1 MLYTFFDVETPNRRN
16 DRICSIRAVVTDQDG
31 TVVEK
36 KSYLVNPESSFD
48 DINVHI
54 HGIAPVDVRN
64 AKTFPEL
71 WYDSLS
77 AFFPVDGV
85 VAHNARFD
93 LSVLTKTLVS
103 YDIPSP
109 KMSYACTLDM
119 SKKID
124 FIGGGK
130 LPHVCEALGIEL
142 ERHHQAESDA
152 TACMRVFWT
161 LVGMAGCMPSFIAYE
176 PGAKSCKKSGGR
188 YRSISDKT
196 KAMQWLIPLLREV
209 VSNGKVSTFEA
220 EAVLEFFGLH
230 EELTSDPA
238 LSPIVALLQNAIADG
253 WVDEA
258 ESNELANLISH
269 IVNPS
274 SSIEDSVDFANR
286 KFVLT
291 GSFNHGTKDDASAF
305 IQERGGEVL
314 QNVTKTCD
322 YVVIGGCG
330 SEAYS
335 LGSYGGKVKKA
346 LDWQAKGVPMQVIEE
361 CDLYGE
367 R

>member
-16 DRICSIRAVVTDQDG
+16 DRICSIGAVVTDQDG

-48 DINVHI
+48 DINVRI

-71 WYDSLS
+71 WHDSLS

-161 LVGMAGCMPSFIAYE
+161 LVGMAAC
-176 PGAKSCKKSGGR
+176 R
-188 YRSISDKT
+188 
-196 KAMQWLIPLLREV
+196 
-209 VSNGKVSTFEA
+209 
-220 EAVLEFFGLH
+220 
-230 EELTSDPA
+230 
-238 LSPIVALLQNAIADG
+238 
-253 WVDEA
+253 
-258 ESNELANLISH
+258 
-269 IVNPS
+269 
-274 SSIEDSVDFANR
+274 
-286 KFVLT
+286 
-291 GSFNHGTKDDASAF
+291 AS
-305 IQERGGEVL
+305 
-314 QNVTKTCD
+314 
-322 YVVIGGCG
+322 
-330 SEAYS
+330 
-335 LGSYGGKVKKA
+335 
-346 LDWQAKGVPMQVIEE
+346 
-361 CDLYGE
+361 
-367 R
+367 

>member
-16 DRICSIRAVVTDQDG
+16 DRICSIGAVVTDQDG

-48 DINVHI
+48 DINVRI

-142 ERHHQAESDA
+142 
-152 TACMRVFWT
+152 
-161 LVGMAGCMPSFIAYE
+161 
-176 PGAKSCKKSGGR
+176 
-188 YRSISDKT
+188 
-196 KAMQWLIPLLREV
+196 
-209 VSNGKVSTFEA
+209 
-220 EAVLEFFGLH
+220 
-230 EELTSDPA
+230 
-238 LSPIVALLQNAIADG
+238 
-253 WVDEA
+253 
-258 ESNELANLISH
+258 
-269 IVNPS
+269 
-274 SSIEDSVDFANR
+274 
-286 KFVLT
+286 
-291 GSFNHGTKDDASAF
+291 
-305 IQERGGEVL
+305 
-314 QNVTKTCD
+314 
-322 YVVIGGCG
+322 
-330 SEAYS
+330 
-335 LGSYGGKVKKA
+335 
-346 LDWQAKGVPMQVIEE
+346 
-361 CDLYGE
+361 
-367 R
+367 